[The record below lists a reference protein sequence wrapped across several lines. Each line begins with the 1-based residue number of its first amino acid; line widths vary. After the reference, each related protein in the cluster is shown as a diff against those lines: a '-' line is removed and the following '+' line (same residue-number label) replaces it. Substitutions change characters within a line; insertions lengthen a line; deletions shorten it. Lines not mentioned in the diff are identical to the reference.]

1 MVSGGGKVLLV
12 ITRVLAVVLVVFMTL
27 FVVYCS
33 KNF

>member
-1 MVSGGGKVLLV
+1 MVNGGGKVLLV
-12 ITRVLAVVLVVFMTL
+12 ITLILAVVLVVFMTL